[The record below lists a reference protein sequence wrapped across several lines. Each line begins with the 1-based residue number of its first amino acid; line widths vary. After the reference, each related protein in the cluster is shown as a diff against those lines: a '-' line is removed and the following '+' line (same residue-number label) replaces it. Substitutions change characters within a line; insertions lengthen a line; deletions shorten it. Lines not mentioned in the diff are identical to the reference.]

1 MRMLSDRRGKGLEK
15 EDGEER
21 EDGSR
26 GLDYYRYSVNMPCG
40 SAGVPSYSLVLCWQ
54 AFETTAYRESRL
66 SRGSFE

>member
-1 MRMLSDRRGKGLEK
+1 MLSDERGKGLGK

-26 GLDYYRYSVNMPCG
+26 GLDYYRYSVNMPCW
-40 SAGVPSYSLVLCWQ
+40 SAGVPRYSPLLCWQ
-54 AFETTAYRESRL
+54 AFETTAYQESRF